1 MALSAEELR
10 QKQLEEQRQKQLL
23 QSYDQ
28 ARANRAAD
36 YQQQADI
43 PNGYAGRDLSLNSG
57 AGTSGGGFNIYG
69 ASDLTQEG
77 LKQYGQRYQESQTVT
92 QARDYLQQ
100 LLNNKPGAYAGGSG
114 GQGNYG
120 AQIANL
126 YNQVVGSPEF
136 KYDVNKDPLFQS
148 YKNNYMQTGQRAMQ
162 DAVGTAAG
170 LTGDYGNS
178 WGATAGFQAYQW
190 YLQQLNNA
198 IPELEQ
204 RAFDKYKYY
213 QDAQRADA
221 QLAMAQDQMAYN
233 RYRDTVQDWMASLD
247 FANTLYGQE
256 NTWDRNDW
264 NDLRDYYT
272 TIASMEN
279 ADYWRDRDF
288 GENAR
293 RYDLEF
299 YENQRL
305 NDRDFS
311 ENARRYDMD
320 FYETQRLNNIAN
332 DQNQRDFEE
341 YMRRYDLEFGENN
354 RRYDLEFGENQRLN
368 DRDFLETQRLNNIL
382 NDQNQRDFEEYQR
395 RYNLEYGQNQ
405 RDFEETQR
413 LNNIL
418 NEQNQRDFEEYQRR
432 YNLEY
437 GQNQRDFEETQRLN
451 DRNFVETQ
459 RLNNAELARDQ
470 RDFDETQRL
479 NDRTFAETQRL
490 NDRNFVETQRLNNAE
505 LARDQRDFD
514 ETQRLNDIRNSQI
527 DREFFENQRINNRDF
542 AESQRLNDRDYEF
555 ALMQYMDALAA
566 AGLTGGSGGGNG
578 GSNTQTAPESVPQNA
593 GQTAG
598 QELPSMQEL
607 MVNYARE
614 KSGTEQ
620 KNPLTEALKKDLEN
634 QKGDMVTLPITPV
647 TANGTLN
654 QGPLAQRTQAMPR
667 EQAEELISA
676 MDDLNKQ
683 LSKKAKTSTNST
695 AKTSLATSAKKT
707 TTNPLDDWLSGT
719 RKK

>member
-10 QKQLEEQRQKQLL
+10 QKQMEEQRQKQLL

-100 LLNNKPGAYAGGSG
+100 LLKNKPGAYSG
-114 GQGNYG
+114 GQGDYSG
-120 AQIANL
+120 QIASL

-170 LTGDYGNS
+170 LTGGYGNS
-178 WGATAGFQAYQW
+178 WGATAGYQAYQW

-198 IPELEQ
+198 IPDLEQ

-264 NDLRDYYT
+264 NDLRNYYT
-272 TIASMEN
+272 NIASMEN
-279 ADYWRDRDF
+279 TDYWRDRDF
-288 GENAR
+288 GEDAR

-320 FYETQRLNNIAN
+320 FYETQRLNNILN

-354 RRYDLEFGENQRLN
+354 RRYDMEFGENQRLN
-368 DRDFLETQRLNNIL
+368 DRDFGENTRRYDLEFGENNRRYDMDFYETQRLNNI
-382 NDQNQRDFEEYQR
+382 QNE
-395 RYNLEYGQNQ
+395 QNQ

-437 GQNQRDFEETQRLN
+437 GQNQRDFEESQRLN
-451 DRNFVETQ
+451 DRNFLETQ

-470 RDFDETQRL
+470 RDFDETRRL
-479 NDRTFAETQRL
+479 NDRS
-490 NDRNFVETQRLNNAE
+490 FVETQRLNNAE
-505 LARDQRDFD
+505 LARDQRDFE

-527 DREFFENQRINNRDF
+527 DRDFYENQRINNRDF
-542 AESQRLNDRDYEF
+542 AESQRLNDREYEF
-555 ALMQYMDALAA
+555 ALMQYMNALEQ

-598 QELPSMQEL
+598 QEVPSMQEL

-620 KNPLTEALKKDLEN
+620 KNPLTEALKKDLES
-634 QKGDMVTLPITPV
+634 QKGDMVTLPISPV

-654 QGPLAQRTQAMPR
+654 QGPLAERTPAMPR

-683 LSKKAKTSTNST
+683 LSKKATSSTKST
-695 AKTSLATSAKKT
+695 AKTSLAAGKKKT